1 MAYDEPPMNKL
12 TTPARRPATYQDVI
26 DAPAD
31 KIAEIVRG
39 ALYLHPR
46 PLPRHAV
53 AMMYLGAHVSIPF
66 GMGRG
71 GPGGWWILVEP
82 ELHLGEDV
90 LVPDLVGWRRERLP
104 AMPDTVGITVVP
116 DWVCEVLS
124 PSTRRF
130 DLNEKR
136 ASYAGHGVRYLWL
149 VGPRARTLEACRL
162 VDGAWTVLATLRDG
176 AEVRLPPFEAITF
189 PLSTLWAD

>member
-1 MAYDEPPMNKL
+1 MNKL

-46 PLPRHAV
+46 PLPRHSR
-53 AMMYLGAHVSIPF
+53 AMISLGGQINSPF
-66 GMGRG
+66 GVGQG
-71 GPGGWWILVEP
+71 GPGGWWILIEP
-82 ELHLGEDV
+82 ELHLRDDV

-104 AMPDTVGITVVP
+104 ALPDTVGIAVVP

-124 PSTRRF
+124 PRTRRF
-130 DLNEKR
+130 DLTEKR
-136 ASYAGHGVRYLWL
+136 ASYAGHGVQFLWL
-149 VGPRARTLEACRL
+149 VDPQARTLAACRL
-162 VDGAWTVLATLRDG
+162 VDGTWTVLTTIRDS
-176 AEVRLPPFEAITF
+176 AEVRLPPFEAVGF
-189 PLSTLWAD
+189 PLSTLWTD

>member
-1 MAYDEPPMNKL
+1 MNKQ
-12 TTPARRPATYQDVI
+12 TTPARRHATYQDVI

-46 PLPRHAV
+46 PLPRHSQAIGS
-53 AMMYLGAHVSIPF
+53 LGDEIISPF
-66 GMGRG
+66 SKGRG
-71 GPGGWWILVEP
+71 GPGGWWILIEP
-82 ELHLGEDV
+82 EVHLGEDV

-104 AMPDTVGITVVP
+104 ALPDTVGITVVP

-136 ASYAGHGVRYLWL
+136 SSYAGHGVRFLWL
-149 VGPRARTLEACRL
+149 IDPPARTLEAQRL
-162 VDGAWTVLATLRDG
+162 EGGAWTPIATLRDS

-189 PLSTLWAD
+189 PLATLWTD

>member
-1 MAYDEPPMNKL
+1 MNKL
-12 TTPARRPATYQDVI
+12 NPPARRPATYQDVI
-26 DAPAD
+26 DAPPD

-39 ALYLHPR
+39 ALHLHPR
-46 PLPRHAV
+46 PLPRHSQ

-71 GPGGWWILVEP
+71 GPGGWLILVEP

-104 AMPDTVGITVVP
+104 TLPDTVGITVVP

-130 DLNEKR
+130 
-136 ASYAGHGVRYLWL
+136 
-149 VGPRARTLEACRL
+149 
-162 VDGAWTVLATLRDG
+162 
-176 AEVRLPPFEAITF
+176 
-189 PLSTLWAD
+189 

>member
-1 MAYDEPPMNKL
+1 MNKL
-12 TTPARRPATYQDVI
+12 TTPSRRPASYQDVI

-31 KIAEIVRG
+31 KIAEIING

-46 PLPRHAV
+46 PRPAHADV
-53 AMMYLGAHVSIPF
+53 IGSLGDELIGPF
-66 GMGRG
+66 RKGRG
-71 GPGGWWILVEP
+71 GPGGWRILIEP

-104 AMPDTVGITVVP
+104 VMPDTPGITAPP

-124 PSTRRF
+124 PSTRRY
-130 DLNEKR
+130 DLTRKR
-136 ASYAGHGVRYLWL
+136 ASYAGHGVPFLWL
-149 VGPRARTLEACRL
+149 IDPAAGTLEAQRL
-162 VDGAWTVLATLRDG
+162 EGGSWALIATLRGDV
-176 AEVRLPPFEAITF
+176 EVRLPPFEAVAF